1 MDEVPVLGVLV
12 EVGDHVPAHRH
23 HPDLVAAGVVE
34 GPSDQPSGEPVAPV
48 GAVDT
53 GVGEDPAAVA
63 LVVVELADLLA
74 VHQQAVAPAVG
85 PGPEIDVDVHPISV
99 PGIGVGPV
107 RSPPM
112 AKAPVLTPQADDF
125 PRWYQDVLAKAELAD
140 NGPVRGTM
148 VIRPYG
154 YAIWERM
161 QAEVDARIKAA
172 GAENAYFPLFIPES
186 YLTREAEHVEGFSP
200 ELAVVTHAGGKELE
214 EPVVVRPTSE
224 TVIGEFMGKWV
235 QSHRDLPLLL
245 NQWANVVRWEL
256 RTRLFLRTS
265 EFLWQEGHTAHAT
278 EADARAYALQ
288 ILHDVYR
295 DFMVDVLALPVLIGR
310 KTRQERFAG
319 ATNTLACEAMMGDG
333 KALQMGTSHELGQNF
348 AKVFDI
354 TYQDAEGAQQ
364 TAWTTSWGVS
374 TRMMGGLIMGHGDD
388 AGLRIPPRL
397 AATQV
402 VVLVIRDDDGVA
414 EAAAQL
420 VHDLKNNGIRA
431 KLDDRTDTSFGRRA
445 TDWELKGVPVRI
457 EVGPR
462 DLANGEITVVRRDTG
477 EKHQAAIGGYAHHVP
492 GLLDEIQSALL
503 AAATARRDERTAD
516 VATVDEAREAAQT
529 GFARIPW
536 ATLGEQGEAA
546 LAEDAITVRCLQT
559 PDGEVP
565 TAEDDPDVV
574 AVVAR
579 AY

>member
-1 MDEVPVLGVLV
+1 
-12 EVGDHVPAHRH
+12 
-23 HPDLVAAGVVE
+23 
-34 GPSDQPSGEPVAPV
+34 
-48 GAVDT
+48 
-53 GVGEDPAAVA
+53 
-63 LVVVELADLLA
+63 
-74 VHQQAVAPAVG
+74 
-85 PGPEIDVDVHPISV
+85 
-99 PGIGVGPV
+99 
-107 RSPPM
+107 M

-148 VIRPYG
+148 VIRPYAYG
-154 YAIWERM
+154 LWERM
-161 QAEVDARIKAA
+161 QAEVDRRIKDA

-186 YLTREAEHVEGFSP
+186 YLTLEAEHVEGFSP

-224 TVIGEFMGKWV
+224 TVIGEFMAKWV

-256 RTRLFLRTS
+256 RTRIFLRTS

-278 EADARAYALQ
+278 QADAAAYALR

-295 DFMVDVLALPVLIGR
+295 DFMVEVLALPVLVGR

-354 TYQDAEGAQQ
+354 TFQDSEGVQQ

-388 AGLRIPPRL
+388 AGLRVPPRL
-397 AATQV
+397 ASIQV
-402 VVLVIRDDDGVA
+402 VVLAIRDDPAVLAAVSRISETLTDRGVR
-414 EAAAQL
+414 
-420 VHDLKNNGIRA
+420 VRV
-431 KLDDRTDTSFGRRA
+431 DDRTDTSFGRRA

-462 DLANGEITVVRRDTG
+462 DLENGEVTLVRRDTN
-477 EKHQAAIGGYAHHVP
+477 EKQQARLADLAVAVPGMLELIQAAM
-492 GLLDEIQSALL
+492 L
-503 AAATARRDERTAD
+503 ADATRRRDDNTVD
-516 VATVDEAREAAQT
+516 VATIDEARDAAQT

-536 ATLGEQGEAA
+536 ATLGEAGEAV
-546 LAEDAITVRCLQT
+546 LAETAVTVRCLQL
-559 PDGEVP
+559 PDGSVP
-565 TAEDDPDVV
+565 EAEDDPEVV